1 MYDNNQEL
9 NFTNSQDTQNSQ
21 TSYTNTT
28 DTNTTQAKPQ
38 EYFYTAGTPSQNN
51 QTQSAYQ
58 TQNNYQNNSQSN
70 YHTSYSSA
78 YQNASQNN
86 SQNTNAYGQQNTNST
101 GAFSS
106 AYDGNYR
113 NYQTYTS
120 SASNNTNSTKPPK
133 KQKKERSFMKK
144 AASFVALGLLFG
156 AAAGVAFSVP
166 TYLAN
171 QELQETRIAWEKEQA
186 ENKAALSTTT
196 STLQS
201 SNTTAAP
208 TTDVSAIAT
217 SCLPSVVSITNKSVT
232 EVRTMFG
239 TYQQDAESSGSG
251 IIIGENATELLIVTN
266 YHVVSGSNEL
276 SVVFSYDEDSEN
288 PSVVSA
294 KLKGYVEDKDLAV
307 ISVSLDDIT
316 DEMRSQIKIATIGDS
331 SKLVLGQEVVA
342 IGNALGYGQ
351 SVTTGIISALNREV
365 TVSSDSGSEI
375 TNRLIQTD
383 AAINPGNSG
392 GALLNMNGELIGINS
407 VKVASSSV
415 EGMGYAIP
423 ISDVQSIIEEL
434 MLKETRDVVAEEKRG
449 YLGIG
454 GCTDVTSDISQ
465 AYGMPIGIYVN
476 TIYEDSP
483 AEAAG
488 LPKGCIITK
497 FDNQTVKTLTELKTL
512 LTYYSAGETVEV
524 IAMIQSNEGYVE
536 QTFTLT
542 LGTQDIFG
550 DDAQTESN
558 QQETN
563 PYRDY
568 GYDYESPF
576 GNFFWPFQI
585 P

>member
-1 MYDNNQEL
+1 MYDNNQEQ
-9 NFTNSQDTQNSQ
+9 NFTNSQDSQNSY
-21 TSYTNTT
+21 SNS
-28 DTNTTQAKPQ
+28 NRPQ
-38 EYFYTAGTPSQNN
+38 EYYYTAGTPSQG
-51 QTQSAYQ
+51 S
-58 TQNNYQNNSQSN
+58 QNSNSFQQG
-70 YHTSYSSA
+70 SYSSA
-78 YQNASQNN
+78 YQNTTQNN
-86 SQNTNAYGQQNTNST
+86 TQHTIAYGQQNTNST

-106 AYDGNYR
+106 SYDGNYR
-113 NYQTYTS
+113 NYQTYNTTTS
-120 SASNNTNSTKPPK
+120 SSTPQKPK
-133 KQKKERSFMKK
+133 KVKKESSFGKK
-144 AASFVALGLLFG
+144 AVSFIALGLLFG

-171 QELQETRIAWEKEQA
+171 QELQETRIAWEQEQA
-186 ENKAALSTTT
+186 ETKAALSTTT

-201 SNTTAAP
+201 STNTTAP

-331 SKLVLGQEVVA
+331 STLKLGQEVVA

-365 TVSSDSGSEI
+365 TVSSDSGTDI

-434 MLKETRDVVAEEKRG
+434 MLKETRDVVAEENQG

-454 GCTDVTSDISQ
+454 GTDVTSDISA
-465 AYGMPIGIYVN
+465 AYDMPIGIYIN
-476 TIYEDSP
+476 TIYENSP

-488 LPKGCIITK
+488 LTKGCIITK
-497 FDNQTVKTLTELKTL
+497 FDGQTIKTMSELKTL
-512 LTYYSAGETVEV
+512 LTYYSAGETVDI
-524 IAMIQSNEGYVE
+524 IAMVRTNDEYVE
-536 QTFTLT
+536 HTFTLT
-542 LGTQDIFG
+542 LGTKDIFG
-550 DDAQTESN
+550 ADAQDSSN
-558 QQETN
+558 QQNSEQYNNDNHNYQN
-563 PYRDY
+563 PY
-568 GYDYESPF
+568 
-576 GNFFWPFQI
+576 GNFFWPFQT